1 MVPISFGALAAGLG
15 NIGSLLSG
23 GASLGSLF
31 SSGSS
36 FEQSKKLMREQMDF
50 QREMAAKQQDYWMD
64 QFNVTNEYND
74 PRNAVRRYLNA
85 GISPSAAFGG
95 SAVGQSSAQMS
106 VGSGGVPVGYPPTL
120 QSGPQT
126 FATIAQ
132 ALSSL
137 GSAFKN
143 SAEGRSISQMM
154 VEQLRGLTL
163 TNDQKEFML
172 ELDKLNLPKRQ
183 KQELANLGTQ
193 YLKMSAE
200 IGVLNEDELL
210 KMETRF
216 RTIQERVNEITKGE
230 MLSFDAEHYFTTW
243 KSMIDQ
249 RKAQIRESN
258 ANARYLGTTADREE
272 YFNKLRADPAVRASL
287 KKELSEAG
295 NKAVA
300 DRSLTESQKK
310 ELDMLVDKLAF
321 SNSVQEF
328 EYYWQ
333 KVREFLSDM
342 RDNGRVSAEIISAF
356 NPLKGKK

>member
-1 MVPISFGALAAGLG
+1 MVPITFSALAAGLG

-36 FEQSKKLMREQMDF
+36 YEQSKKLMREQMDF

-74 PRNAVRRYLNA
+74 PKNAVRRYLNA

-154 VEQLRGLTL
+154 TEQLRGLTL
-163 TNDQKEFML
+163 TNDQKQFMF

-249 RKAQIRESN
+249 RRAQIRESN

-272 YFNKLRADPAVRASL
+272 YFNKLRADPSVRQSL
-287 KKELSEAG
+287 MKQLADAG

-300 DRSLTESQKK
+300 ERKMSESLKK
-310 ELDMLVDKLAF
+310 QYDALVEKLKFA
-321 SNSVQEF
+321 NSVQEF

-333 KVREFLSDM
+333 KIRELGSDA
-342 RDNGRVSAEIISAF
+342 RDVGRVGAQIIDSVVPF
-356 NPLKGKK
+356 